1 MPLRLLHLFSDS
13 PLLALRCF
21 YRVGRFGMTGTR
33 LGALSVLMAFAS
45 PAFAQTLLP
54 SLPRER
60 RGTARAKRSTQVIP
74 RDIAPQPATQPPKGR
89 NVVVLMAGIGWAD
102 WARMA
107 AQTAGS
113 APSLFHLLNG
123 ADLGALRLP
132 GAPRNE
138 TFGEPSDGH
147 GELLAERTLMERS
160 RVSPAILR
168 AAATISTGQPMGWPA
183 SGVPEIPLAATA
195 TLGVDENWSSST
207 PGYEDATPAVAY
219 ARRVGK
225 DISSGGNSVSLVN
238 LAGSLWRSEDAP
250 ADSTLPRFGALGD
263 AMRRSSARVSAFGS
277 ADTNFNP
284 SRTLPLREWALLA
297 CDSKGIVP
305 QGDLSSALLTLDP
318 EAPFGVR
325 TDGTALLARVVSA
338 LDAQDSL
345 IVVEWGDT
353 RRAALYAPLCE
364 PFIAARHKRLAL
376 ERANKFLSPIL
387 KKLSKE
393 DRLFLIS
400 VPDLDTPRPQWIPCA
415 YWSPT
420 SNGRAPVGSLISGG
434 GEHDGVAPLE
444 SVFSTLMTR
453 LANSKDIA
461 PAHPAAPLGSQG
473 VSSNPLERINRL
485 ASLQAG
491 WAWLDAARSVAHGI
505 WAIFFL
511 VSIII
516 LVALLTQ
523 SSPTARFGQVTET
536 PTGLLSSSQNWARA
550 WWSTTMLLPLLMW
563 LGGLCI
569 EATWRFGAL
578 PTAEQSSSSASWRLP
593 VALVLIAV
601 FIVGLA
607 GLARTWFSR
616 ARLRG
621 VRVGLIYL
629 LLTIVGLFIGGFA
642 LPWNSLL
649 SAPVIEGSTSR
660 VGDIWALLLISAT
673 LLGIGGMAQPSQR
686 TLAQLAAEPMPRRAR
701 DDDYENEE
709 ENVDRPSR
717 RIINLRPAVIWM
729 GGVLLLLWL
738 APLGHNAAAGVVAL
752 LGFGTLWA
760 RLWLERAERPQRLRK
775 RRWIIAGAFAFGVLL
790 LLPQGAPGLENAL
803 AEWWPRW
810 LDTWSDWWWNVA
822 LLATAL
828 GAGAFLTNAR
838 VALRNYLRAR
848 YAMRAML
855 AGATVAA
862 AAALIIFGSFG
873 PPLIALYT
881 LGAVIFQV
889 LGAPTMET
897 QSRSSSTF

>member
-1 MPLRLLHLFSDS
+1 MVLIGVLLFGGLS
-13 PLLALRCF
+13 PA
-21 YRVGRFGMTGTR
+21 
-33 LGALSVLMAFAS
+33 
-45 PAFAQTLLP
+45 PAFAQPLSP
-54 SLPRER
+54 SLPRDR
-60 RGTARAKRSTQVIP
+60 RDPSRVKRNTQVIP

-89 NVVVLMAGIGWAD
+89 NVVVLMAGIGWPD
-102 WARMA
+102 WARLA
-107 AQTAGS
+107 AQKAGS
-113 APSLFHLLNG
+113 TPGLNFLLTG

-132 GAPRNE
+132 GAPRRE
-138 TFGEPSDGH
+138 TLDEASDSH
-147 GELLAERTLMERS
+147 GELLAERSLMERT
-160 RVSPAILR
+160 RVSPTILR

-195 TLGVDENWSSST
+195 TLGVDEAWSNST
-207 PGYEDATPAVAY
+207 PGYEDSSPSAAY

-225 DISSGGNSVSLVN
+225 DISSVDNSVSLVN
-238 LAGSLWRSEDAP
+238 LAGSLWRSDVAP

-263 AMRRSSARVSAFGS
+263 AMRRSGARVAAFGS
-277 ADTNFNP
+277 ADTNYN
-284 SRTLPLREWALLA
+284 SLRTLPLREWALLA
-297 CDSKGIVP
+297 CDSKGTVP
-305 QGDLSSALLTLDP
+305 QGDVSTALLTRDA

-325 TDGTALLARVVSA
+325 TDGTSLLGRVQSA

-364 PFIAARHKRLAL
+364 PFIAERHKKLAL
-376 ERANKFLSPIL
+376 ERADKFLRL
-387 KKLSKE
+387 VLNKLNKE

-415 YWSPT
+415 YWSPA
-420 SNGRAPVGSLISGG
+420 SVGRAKTGGLISGG
-434 GEHDGVAPLE
+434 SEHDGVAPLE
-444 SVFSTLMTR
+444 SVFSTLLTR
-453 LANSKDIA
+453 LSNPKDMA
-461 PAHPAAPLGSQG
+461 PNNPALPLGSQG
-473 VSSNPLERINRL
+473 VSSPPLDRINRL
-485 ASLQAG
+485 SSLQAG
-491 WAWLDAARSVAHGI
+491 WAWLDAARPVAHGI

-523 SSPTARFGQVTET
+523 STPNVRFGQVTET

-563 LGGLCI
+563 LGGVCI
-569 EATWRFGAL
+569 EATWQFGAL
-578 PTAEQSSSSASWRLP
+578 PTADQSSSPTSWRLP
-593 VALVLIAV
+593 VALMLIAI

-629 LLTIVGLFIGGFA
+629 FLTIIGLLIGGFA

-649 SAPVIEGSTSR
+649 GAPVLEGSASR
-660 VGDIWALLLISAT
+660 SGDIWSLLLISAT

-686 TLAQLAAEPMPRRAR
+686 TLAQLAAEPLLGRNR
-701 DDDYENEE
+701 DGEYDEE
-709 ENVDRPSR
+709 DAQDRPSR
-717 RIINLRPAVIWM
+717 RIINLRPTALWM
-729 GGVLLLLWL
+729 VAVLLLLWL
-738 APLGHNAAAGVVAL
+738 APLGHNAAAGVVGL
-752 LGFGTLWA
+752 LGFGTFWL

-775 RRWIIAGAFAFGVLL
+775 RRWIIAGVFGLGILL
-790 LLPQGAPGLENAL
+790 LIPQGTPGLETAL

-810 LDTWSDWWWNVA
+810 LATWSDWWWNVA

-828 GAGAFLTNAR
+828 GAGAFLTSAR
-838 VALRNYLRAR
+838 VALRNYLRVR

-855 AGATVAA
+855 AGAVVSA

-889 LGAPTMET
+889 LGAPAMET
-897 QSRSSSTF
+897 QR